1 MSKAYP
7 KTLTG
12 NPDLMQSG
20 FDSPPKN
27 PFTLLKSWFEQAD
40 ALNVVEARAMT
51 LSTVNGE
58 HKPSSRVVLITS
70 IENGIYFG
78 TRDDS
83 RKGIDLQNNRYCAG
97 NLFWRE
103 TISQINFQG
112 KVSRLSD
119 EASDHEF
126 EKRIP
131 EAQAVTVC
139 CQPSTPMK
147 NETVLRNDIKTLL
160 SKNQKIN
167 RPSQWHLYCIVLD
180 NIEFWIGSNDRFHKR
195 LRYELV
201 DGVWQHQ
208 MLQP

>member
-12 NPDLMQSG
+12 NPDLIQSG
-20 FDSPPKN
+20 FDSPPNN
-27 PFTLLKSWFEQAD
+27 PFALLKSWFEQAD
-40 ALNVVEARAMT
+40 ALNIVEARAMT
-51 LSTVNGE
+51 LSTVNRE

-83 RKGIDLQNNRYCAG
+83 QKGIDIQNNPNCAG

-126 EKRIP
+126 SKRIP

-139 CQPSTPMK
+139 CQPSVPMK
-147 NETVLRNDIKTLL
+147 NETVLRNEIKTLL

-167 RPSQWHLYCIVLD
+167 RPSQWHLYCITLE

-201 DGVWQHQ
+201 DSVWQHQ